1 MHILSTAHSGEGST
15 CILPTDRANA
25 LQGKQI
31 EIQALAL
38 KKIQVKTGFGTSFI
52 LFGYQSMK
60 SVEDE

>member
-31 EIQALAL
+31 EIQALAMKKYKL
-38 KKIQVKTGFGTSFI
+38 KLVLEPI
-52 LFGYQSMK
+52 LSCLGIK
-60 SVEDE
+60 V